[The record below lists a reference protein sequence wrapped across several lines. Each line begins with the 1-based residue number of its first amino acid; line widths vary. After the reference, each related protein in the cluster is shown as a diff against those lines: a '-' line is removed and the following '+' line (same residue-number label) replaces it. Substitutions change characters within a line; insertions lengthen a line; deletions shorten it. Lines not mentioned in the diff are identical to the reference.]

1 MFQGCFKDVSW
12 GFQRDFRAVL
22 RVFNGTFKGEGQ
34 SKYVWRKFQEV
45 SGAFFVQE
53 NFKGVST
60 KFQGRFK
67 RGLSK
72 FQEYYME
79 ISMVVH
85 KCYRGV
91 SKKIHIF

>member
-1 MFQGCFKDVSW
+1 MFQ
-12 GFQRDFRAVL
+12 
-22 RVFNGTFKGEGQ
+22 
-34 SKYVWRKFQEV
+34 
-45 SGAFFVQE
+45 E
-53 NFKGVST
+53 NIKGVST

>member
-1 MFQGCFKDVSW
+1 MELSRVKDSPNMFGGSFRRCQEHFLVVSRNIEGCFKSV
-12 GFQRDFRAVL
+12 FRM
-22 RVFNGTFKGEGQ
+22 F
-34 SKYVWRKFQEV
+34 
-45 SGAFFVQE
+45 QE